1 MHADARIIPNNT
13 VIEGDVCIVG
23 AGAAGISMALDWT
36 KTSHKVILLES
47 GGFEYDDKVQD
58 LYIGKGTG
66 QRYYPL
72 RSSRLS
78 LFGGTTGH
86 WAGMCSPFDEIDFI
100 KREWVPDSGWPITR
114 KDLDPFYARANE
126 KLKLGP
132 YRYDLEYWQK
142 QWPSLK
148 PFPLD
153 AKTVWHKMWQLS
165 PIWGPN
171 GGLGEA
177 YKDDII
183 KAKNIHLFTY
193 ATVVNVLANENVS
206 SIREVQIK
214 NLQGKTHTIKAKH
227 FILAGGAIQNARILL
242 ASNTQAKQGLGN
254 DHDVVGRYFMEHLE
268 IQTAELW
275 LFKPFPTDLF
285 TFDGEEKKLWCELA
299 IAKDV
304 QIKNKILNGTTGL
317 SPLAIAKHQ
326 QARMDVW
333 QNEDPRKA
341 IDNLLKSWGDA
352 GRAAE
357 REKGHAIERAYEFQT
372 RIEQAPNPDSRVT
385 IGAEKDELGVP
396 RANLHWAL
404 TELDKRSIRSVNQL
418 IGQEI
423 GRAGLGRVRL
433 KEFLRDEQDMSWPVG
448 TNGGW
453 HHMGTTR
460 MGTDPAKSV
469 VDSNCQVHGI
479 NNLYVA
485 GAGCY
490 TTSAAPNPTLTLVA
504 LSLRL
509 SDYVKD
515 KLASA

>member
-1 MHADARIIPNNT
+1 M
-13 VIEGDVCIVG
+13 EGDVCIIG
-23 AGAAGISMALDWT
+23 AGAAGISMALDWM
-36 KTSHKVILLES
+36 KTSYTVILLES
-47 GGFEYDDKVQD
+47 GGFEYDDQVQD
-58 LYIGKGTG
+58 LYIGNGTG

-86 WAGMCSPFDEIDFI
+86 WAGMCSPFDEIDFMT
-100 KREWVPDSGWPITR
+100 REWVPGSGWPITR
-114 KDLDPFYARANE
+114 NDLDPFYGRANE

-142 QWPSLK
+142 QWPTLK

-153 AKTVWHKMWQLS
+153 AKKVWHKMWQLS

-171 GGLGEA
+171 GGLGQA

-183 KAKNIHLFTY
+183 KAKNIHLLTY
-193 ATVVNVLANENVS
+193 ATVVNVVANENVS
-206 SIREVQIK
+206 SILEVQIR
-214 NLQGKTHTIKAKH
+214 NLQGKNHTVRAKH

-254 DHDVVGRYFMEHLE
+254 DRDVVGRYFMEHLE

-285 TFDGEEKKLWCELA
+285 TFDGEKKRLWCELA
-299 IAKDV
+299 ITKDV
-304 QIKNKILNGTTGL
+304 QIKNKILNGTAGL

-352 GRAAE
+352 GRAAQS
-357 REKGHAIERAYEFQT
+357 EKGGAIARAYEFQT
-372 RIEQAPNPDSRVT
+372 RIEQSPNPDSRVT
-385 IGAEKDELGVP
+385 IGPEKDELGVP

-433 KEFLRDEQDMSWPVG
+433 KEFLRDERDMSWPVG

-479 NNLYVA
+479 HNLYVA
-485 GAGCY
+485 GTGCY

-509 SDYVKD
+509 SDHVKN
-515 KLASA
+515 KLAMA